1 MTNLIITD
9 SNYQAV
15 NNQVYSS
22 GGNYA
27 CNYPVYQGWTGNTI
41 DSVAGDY
48 FITASGGLLDLIAGG
63 FENGNMPAYRYIVC
77 RTGEIFELDYIIS
90 DTSAK
95 LKQPAAY
102 GNSGMDAFVVDYRAQ
117 PVVRET
123 LLMDI
128 GSGGFG
134 LAAVQVNLVSG
145 FSQIDVSPNYDTT
158 MGSEPFLVDIITPG
172 GNQLGVNIIFESY
185 NT

>member
-15 NNQVYSS
+15 NNHVYST

-63 FENGNMPAYRYIVC
+63 YENGNTPAYRYIVC
-77 RTGEIFELDYIIS
+77 RTG
-90 DTSAK
+90 
-95 LKQPAAY
+95 
-102 GNSGMDAFVVDYRAQ
+102 
-117 PVVRET
+117 
-123 LLMDI
+123 
-128 GSGGFG
+128 
-134 LAAVQVNLVSG
+134 
-145 FSQIDVSPNYDTT
+145 
-158 MGSEPFLVDIITPG
+158 
-172 GNQLGVNIIFESY
+172 
-185 NT
+185 